1 MLSYLLCTS
10 GPCKAREGY
19 TRSIC
24 AMVLAAFVP
33 GVAIRRGS
41 FFTMQPE
48 KVVNRTLNLFEDTA
62 QCQSRLEELCR
73 GAIVLRAFALTDEA
87 PVLAALGDVIAEA
100 PPRHM

>member
-1 MLSYLLCTS
+1 
-10 GPCKAREGY
+10 
-19 TRSIC
+19 
-24 AMVLAAFVP
+24 
-33 GVAIRRGS
+33 
-41 FFTMQPE
+41 MQPE

-100 PPRHM
+100 PSASHGHSRRFPHNKATN